1 MAKSSSYPPIGDYAL
16 ISDCFSAALVSKSGS
31 IDWCCMPRMDSGSCF
46 GRLLDWEQGGF
57 CSIHPEEDS
66 ESFRSYLDDTLVLET
81 LFKTG
86 GGEARLLDCFTMYE
100 GGRGDPRRQLLRVV
114 EGTRGRVDMRLLIV
128 PRLDYG
134 ELKPWLRYE
143 EEQRYSVI
151 GGDDALMISG
161 DPELTSSGDHDLEAS
176 FTIRA
181 GERVRLSI
189 VSVRPE
195 ILDYDPPE
203 VPDCEELDRRFEETL
218 DWWRRWA
225 SRLRFDGPDRPGVLG
240 SAMALKAL
248 TYAPTGAI
256 AAAATTSLPESPG
269 GSRNWDYRYSWI
281 RDSAFSMRSLARIG
295 FTAEAEGFQRFIER
309 SAAGS
314 AEQMQIVYGLGGERR
329 LTEVVLDHLEGYRG
343 AKPVRIGNAASEQ
356 FQLDAY
362 GEVVNL
368 AWRRHRRGHSPDDDY
383 WRFLLELVDTAAERW
398 REPDRGLWETRGE
411 PQHFVHSKALC
422 WAALD
427 KGLRLSDECM
437 RRAPVKR
444 WEKTRDEIRAAV
456 ESEGY
461 DEERGVFVQAFGT
474 RELDSAL
481 LLLPSVDFVE
491 YDDERMVRTT
501 DAICEELDN
510 GGLLL
515 RYRIDEKDAKDG
527 LDGEEGVFLACS
539 FWLAECLAHQGRVE
553 EAREIFDQVSS
564 TSNDL
569 GLFSEEYDMS
579 SGEMLG
585 NFPQGLTHLSYIAA
599 ATAIAEHQGPSHPTE
614 GGRRGT
620 RLTDEVNV
628 P

>member
-1 MAKSSSYPPIGDYAL
+1 MPERSPYPPIGDYAL
-16 ISDCFSAALVSKSGS
+16 ISDCFSTALVSKSGS
-31 IDWCCMPRMDSGSCF
+31 IDWCCMPRLDSDSCF
-46 GRLLDWEQGGF
+46 GRLLDWDRGGF
-57 CSIHPEEDS
+57 CSIYPGEDS
-66 ESFRSYLDDTLVLET
+66 ETFRNYIDDALVLET
-81 LFKTG
+81 RFKTG
-86 GGEARLLDCFTMYE
+86 GGEARLLDCFTMRE

-114 EGTRGRVDMRLLIV
+114 EGIRGRVNLRLLVV

-161 DPELTSSGDHDLEAS
+161 DPELVPSGDHDLEAS
-176 FTIRA
+176 FTVRA

-195 ILDYDPPE
+195 VLDYDPPE
-203 VPDCEELDRRFEETL
+203 VADSDELDRRLEETL
-218 DWWRRWA
+218 EWWHNWS
-225 SRLRFDGPDRPGVLG
+225 SRVQFDGPDRPGVMR

-281 RDSAFSMRSLARIG
+281 RDSAFSMRSLAAIG

-314 AEQMQIVYGLGGERR
+314 AEQMQIMYGVGGERR
-329 LTEVVLDHLEGYRG
+329 LTEVNLDYLEGYRG
-343 AKPVRIGNAASEQ
+343 AKPVRIGNAASNQ

-368 AWRRHRRGHSPDDDY
+368 AWRRHRRGRSPDDDY

-398 REPDRGLWETRGE
+398 KEPDRGLWEMRGD
-411 PQHFVHSKALC
+411 PQHFVHSKAMC
-422 WAALD
+422 WVALD
-427 KGLRLSDECM
+427 KGLRLSEECM

-444 WEKTRDEIRAAV
+444 WEKTRDEIRATV

-474 RELDSAL
+474 KELDAAL
-481 LLLPSVDFVE
+481 LLLPSANFID
-491 YDDERMVRTT
+491 YDDQRMMRTT
-501 DAICEELDN
+501 DTICEELYD
-510 GGLLL
+510 GGSGLLL
-515 RYRIDEKDAKDG
+515 RYRTGESLEDG

-553 EAREIFDQVSS
+553 EAREVFDRASS
-564 TSNDL
+564 TGNDL
-569 GLFSEEYDMS
+569 GLFSEEYDTKT
-579 SGEMLG
+579 GEMLG
-585 NFPQGLTHLSYIAA
+585 NLPQGLTHLSHIAA
-599 ATAIAEHQGPSHPTE
+599 AVALSEHQGPS
-614 GGRRGT
+614 
-620 RLTDEVNV
+620 
-628 P
+628 

>member
-1 MAKSSSYPPIGDYAL
+1 MAKSSPYPPIGDYAL

-31 IDWCCMPRMDSGSCF
+31 IDWCCMPRMDSASCF
-46 GRLLDWEQGGF
+46 GRLLDWERGGF
-57 CSIHPEEDS
+57 CSIGPEEES
-66 ESFRSYLDDTLVLET
+66 ESFRNYLDDSLVLET

-86 GGEARLLDCFTMYE
+86 GGEARLLDCFTMRE
-100 GGRGDPRRQLLRVV
+100 GGRGDPRRQLLRIV
-114 EGTRGRVDMRLLIV
+114 EGIRGRMDMHLLVV

-143 EEQRYSVI
+143 QEQRYSVI
-151 GGDDALMISG
+151 GGDDALMVSG
-161 DPELTSSGDHDLEAS
+161 DPELVPSGEHDLEAS
-176 FTIRA
+176 FTVRA

-189 VSVRPE
+189 MSVRPE

-203 VPDCEELDRRFEETL
+203 VPDSQELDRRLEETL
-218 DWWRRWA
+218 EWWRRWS
-225 SRLRFDGPDRPGVLG
+225 SRLDFDDPDRPAVMR

-329 LTEVVLDHLEGYRG
+329 LTEVILDHLEGYRG
-343 AKPVRIGNAASEQ
+343 AKPVRIGNAASDQ

-368 AWRRHRRGHSPDDDY
+368 AWRRHRRGYSPDDDY

-398 REPDRGLWETRGE
+398 REPDRGLWEMRGE

-427 KGLRLSDECM
+427 KGLRLSEECM

-444 WEKTRDEIRAAV
+444 WEKTRDEIRAAI

-474 RELDSAL
+474 KELDSAL
-481 LLLPSVDFVE
+481 LLLPSVDFID
-491 YDDERMVRTT
+491 YGDERMVRTT
-501 DAICEELDN
+501 DAICEELDRD
-510 GGLLL
+510 GLLL
-515 RYRIDEKDAKDG
+515 RYRVDEKDVKDG
-527 LDGEEGVFLACS
+527 LEGEEGVFLACS
-539 FWLAECLAHQGRVE
+539 FWLVECLAHQGRVE
-553 EAREIFDQVSS
+553 DARKIFDRLSS

-569 GLFSEEYDMS
+569 GLFSEEYDTS

-585 NFPQGLTHLSYIAA
+585 NFPQGLTHLSHIAA
-599 ATAIAEHQGPSHPTE
+599 ATAIAEHQGPSHTPE
-614 GGRRGT
+614 GGQRT
-620 RLTDEVNV
+620 SRLADGVNV

>member
-1 MAKSSSYPPIGDYAL
+1 MAKSSPYPPIGDYAL
-16 ISDCFSAALVSKSGS
+16 ISDCFSAALVSKRGS
-31 IDWCCMPRMDSGSCF
+31 IDWCCMPRMDSDSCF
-46 GRLLDWEQGGF
+46 GRLLDWERGGF
-57 CSIHPEEDS
+57 CSICPEEDS
-66 ESFRSYLDDTLVLET
+66 ESFRSYLDDTLVVET

-86 GGEARLLDCFTMYE
+86 GGEARLLDCFTMQE

-114 EGTRGRVDMRLLIV
+114 EGVRGRVDMHLLIV

-161 DPELTSSGDHDLEAS
+161 DPDLTPSGEHDLEAS

-181 GERVRLSI
+181 GERVRFSI

-195 ILDYDPPE
+195 VLDYDPPE
-203 VPDCEELDRRFEETL
+203 VSDSNELDRRLEETL
-218 DWWRRWA
+218 EWWRRWS
-225 SRLRFDGPDRPGVLG
+225 SRLDFGGPDRPAVMR

-314 AEQMQIVYGLGGERR
+314 AQQMQIVYGLGGERR
-329 LTEVVLDHLEGYRG
+329 LSEVVLDHLEGYRG

-398 REPDRGLWETRGE
+398 GEPDRGLWEMRGE

-427 KGLRLSDECM
+427 KGLRLSEECM
-437 RRAPVKR
+437 RQAPVKR
-444 WEKTRDEIRAAV
+444 WEKTRDEIRTAI

-461 DEERGVFVQAFGT
+461 DEERGVFVQAFGAKD
-474 RELDSAL
+474 LDSAL
-481 LLLPSVDFVE
+481 LLLPSVCFVD
-491 YDDERMVRTT
+491 YDDERMLRTT
-501 DAICEELDN
+501 DAICEELDSD
-510 GGLLL
+510 GLLL
-515 RYRIDEKDAKDG
+515 RYHIDTKDAKDG
-527 LDGEEGVFLACS
+527 LEGEEGVFLACT
-539 FWLAECLAHQGRVE
+539 FWLVECLAHQGRVE
-553 EAREIFDQVSS
+553 EARKIFDRVSS
-564 TSNDL
+564 FSNDL
-569 GLFSEEYDMS
+569 GLFSEEYGTS

-585 NFPQGLTHLSYIAA
+585 NFPQGLTHLSHIAA
-599 ATAIAEHQGPSHPTE
+599 ATAIAKHQGPSYTTE
-614 GGRRGT
+614 GGRKSTTLSDGVSVT
-620 RLTDEVNV
+620 
-628 P
+628 

>member
-1 MAKSSSYPPIGDYAL
+1 MAKSSPYPPIGDYAL
-16 ISDCFSAALVSKSGS
+16 ISDCFSAALVSKRGS
-31 IDWCCMPRMDSGSCF
+31 IDWCCMPRMDSDSCF
-46 GRLLDWEQGGF
+46 GRLLDWERGGF
-57 CSIHPEEDS
+57 CSIYPEEDS
-66 ESFRSYLDDTLVLET
+66 ESFRNYIDEALVLET
-81 LFKTG
+81 MFKTG
-86 GGEARLLDCFTMYE
+86 GGEARLLDCFTMHE
-100 GGRGDPRRQLLRVV
+100 GGRGDPRRQLLRVI
-114 EGTRGRVDMRLLIV
+114 EGVRGRIDLHLLVV

-143 EEQRYSVI
+143 EERHYSVI

-161 DPELTSSGDHDLEAS
+161 DPELVPSGDHDLEAS
-176 FTIRA
+176 FTVRA
-181 GERVRLSI
+181 DERVRLSI

-195 ILDYDPPE
+195 VLDYDPPE
-203 VPDCEELDRRFEETL
+203 VPDSNELDRRLEQTL
-218 DWWRRWA
+218 EWWRRWS
-225 SRLRFDGPDRPGVLG
+225 SRLRFVGPDRPGVMR
-240 SAMALKAL
+240 SAMTLKAL

-295 FTAEAEGFQRFIER
+295 FSSEADGFQRFIER

-314 AEQMQIVYGLGGERR
+314 AEQMQIMYGLGGERR
-329 LTEVVLDHLEGYRG
+329 LTEVILEHLEGYRE
-343 AKPVRIGNAASEQ
+343 AKPVRIGNAASDQ

-398 REPDRGLWETRGE
+398 REPDRGLWEMRGE

-427 KGLRLSDECM
+427 KGLRLSEECM

-444 WEKTRDEIRAAV
+444 WEKTRDEIRTAV

-474 RELDSAL
+474 KELDSAL
-481 LLLPSVDFVE
+481 LLLPSAGFID

-501 DAICEELDN
+501 DAIRGELDD

-515 RYRIDEKDAKDG
+515 RYRNDKKDLKDG
-527 LDGEEGVFLACS
+527 LEGEEGVFLACS
-539 FWLAECLAHQGRVE
+539 FWLAECLAHQGRAE
-553 EAREIFDQVSS
+553 EATEIFDRVSS

-569 GLFSEEYDMS
+569 GLFSEEYDTS
-579 SGEMLG
+579 SEEMLG
-585 NFPQGLTHLSYIAA
+585 NFPQGLTHLSHIAA
-599 ATAIAEHQGPSHPTE
+599 ATAIAEHQEPSHTTE
-614 GGRRGT
+614 GRRRTMG
-620 RLTDEVNV
+620 LANEVSA